1 MQDLFEKI
9 ESPVLRDIHANIGQ
23 LSGFEF
29 INSIEIWPQK
39 INDLYSGEPLLI
51 AVRAKKLPLDEIRI
65 SGQVAESKW
74 SSGLMLSGGQNRTG
88 IAKFW
93 ARKKI
98 AALMEQKQDDE
109 FESVKKII
117 INTALDH
124 HLVSKFTSLIA
135 VDLSPVRPS
144 NRKLNSNAVPGHLPL
159 NWQYDKVFGQKFP
172 DTATDARLNFII
184 GILLML
190 FASFFYLI
198 HRNDSHI

>member
-1 MQDLFEKI
+1 
-9 ESPVLRDIHANIGQ
+9 
-23 LSGFEF
+23 
-29 INSIEIWPQK
+29 
-39 INDLYSGEPLLI
+39 
-51 AVRAKKLPLDEIRI
+51 
-65 SGQVAESKW
+65 
-74 SSGLMLSGGQNRTG
+74 
-88 IAKFW
+88 
-93 ARKKI
+93 
-98 AALMEQKQDDE
+98 MEQEQDDE

-117 INTALDH
+117 TNTALEH

-144 NRKLNSNAVPGHLPL
+144 NKKLNSHPVPGHLPL

-198 HRNDSHI
+198 HRSDSNI